1 MPVHQPARTLNLPAL
16 SSVWQVASVLL
27 ALCGTSPLTD
37 VCLYTNVLV
46 SAKIRMPIIRAYT
59 TFMLPR
65 KLGHMFVWSDRETNY

>member
-46 SAKIRMPIIRAYT
+46 SAKIRMPIIRAYAT
-59 TFMLPR
+59 YWPETGAHASFGVTG
-65 KLGHMFVWSDRETNY
+65 KLA